1 MQPKKLS
8 DAEIQN
14 TLRSAIKGAVAFVE
28 DEIAPERLKSANY
41 MDGKTSLKHEEGRS
55 KVVATKCRDAVRAIM
70 PVLMKTFLQAEKP
83 AEFIPRSPQAVA
95 GAEQA
100 TQYAQYVWER
110 NDGFRVLYDVF
121 HDALVKKVGII
132 KPYFEEATDVEF
144 DEYTGLDDVTAQF
157 VMDDPEI
164 EVLEAEVD
172 EDGLWDI
179 KASRTDK
186 TGRIRFE
193 AVAPEDFF
201 IDNGASS
208 VRDCY
213 VCGHSTEGRVGD
225 LVQMGFDFA
234 EVLEL
239 AGTTTDEEEE
249 LERTNNDAEDDEN
262 AIDPSMRKIL
272 ITEAYMR
279 MDIEGTGVPKRYKFV
294 CAGQDYKIL
303 DWELCDHLP
312 FAVFHANP
320 EPHAFFGKSL
330 VDMLRDD
337 QDAGTALLRGLLD
350 SVALM
355 NNPSLEVVESQVN
368 MDDVLNNEIGAIKRV
383 KQPGQIREM
392 VMGTAATAA
401 LPAIQYYDEITRGK
415 TGISGASMG
424 MDPDA
429 LQSQTAAGV
438 NAAVQAASA
447 QAELHARIFA
457 EGGMRELFEIIA
469 ELARQHPQ
477 PDEMMRIDG
486 QFVPVDPRSWS
497 TAMDV
502 IANVGLGTNRHDER
516 MMVLNQTLQTQMGI
530 WQNYGPSNG
539 LVTMTNMRATMAD
552 ILRLGGV
559 YNADRYY
566 QPMTPEQEQML
577 MQQAA
582 QAAQG
587 QQQADPNMALV
598 QVEQMKAQ
606 AKAQE
611 AQVKLQLQS
620 QKDAQEAQR
629 KWVEA
634 AAKDDLARD
643 KMAQDAFFKTA
654 EMQGEYQIQLD
665 NQALKREQA
674 QPRPYGQ

>member
-8 DAEIQN
+8 EAEIQN

-28 DEIAPERLKSANY
+28 DEIAPERLKSAQY
-41 MDGKTSLKHEEGRS
+41 MDGRTSLKGEEGRS
-55 KVVATKCRDAVRAIM
+55 KVVATKCRDAIRAIM

-83 AEFIPRSPQAVA
+83 AEFVPRNQQAVA

-100 TQYAQYVWER
+100 TNYAAYVFER

-132 KPYFEEATDVEF
+132 KPYFEEESDVEF
-144 DEYTGLDDVTAQF
+144 DEYSGLDEVTAQF

-164 EVLEAEVD
+164 EVMEADQD
-172 EDGLWDI
+172 EDGLWTV
-179 KASRTDK
+179 KVSRTDK

-262 AIDPSMRKIL
+262 AIDPSMRKVL

-368 MDDVLNNEIGAIKRV
+368 MEDVVNNEIGAIKRV
-383 KQPGQIREM
+383 KTAGSIREM

-401 LPAIQYYDEITRGK
+401 LPAIQYFDEITRGK

-457 EGGMRELFEIIA
+457 EGGMRELFEVIA
-469 ELARQHPQ
+469 ALARQHPQ

-530 WQNYGPSNG
+530 WQNYGPQNG
-539 LVTMTNMRATMAD
+539 IVTLTNLRATMAD

-566 QPMTPEQEQML
+566 QPMSPEIEQQL

-587 QQQADPNMALV
+587 QQQPDPNMALV

-611 AQVKLQLQS
+611 AQAKLQLQS

-654 EMQGEYQIQLD
+654 EVQGEYQIQLD